1 MPEKETFHEHM
12 QVHPFH
18 HPGHPLA
25 AHHGHHPHPQAAA
38 AAAAAA
44 AGLSAHGLS
53 AAAAAAAA
61 AASAAAAANGGYGPL
76 QIPSAFV
83 AFHSQL
89 PTAAG
94 LDHQRSPHDGRYLWD
109 PTGSPS
115 ASSFHHHPHH
125 TSPHGL
131 TNNANFAELQ
141 FLSAR
146 RAAVAAAMAS
156 AEAAQMNGGTTVLQS
171 HPPATGAATVVP
183 LTISPPATSGA
194 SLNGDGEPRSSSTG
208 GATNGATT
216 INGNNG
222 PSPPVAGGGSSP
234 GLPNGTAA
242 AATTGPAAA
251 AAAAASGQTTT
262 NLPSVPVPHPGD
274 FHPAYRIPGY
284 MEHLYSLQHAS
295 ASLHGLGLT
304 PEYINARNAI
314 ADLHPASSLASAD
327 FHFSIDAASRLNSPR
342 PGSIRASVSRKRALS
357 SSPYSDSFDIS
368 SMIRYSP
375 NSLASLVN
383 ASRSSSTSGS
393 YGHLSASALGPAALG
408 MHSAMAPHLQHLL
421 RTSSFA
427 LHSLPGHHT
436 PPTASMFSLH
446 PGHPLHPGH
455 SSMSSSS
462 KPQQITDL
470 SSKKHET
477 PTSSSQVARVEADS
491 ATNAQQKKSRVK
503 RESIPPHKASPPC
516 GSAMITSNHHLSP
529 TSTQGGPTN
538 GTVSA
543 TSTTQNGGLNLSP
556 SHPEHGARGGSD
568 SNGPPMG
575 GGGGGGMM
583 SMVDCN
589 GTMSGGDLMAGS
601 GFGDGGSAR
610 DGRGSRADTTDPKDE
625 PGDFIETNCHWR
637 GCALEFNT
645 QDELV
650 KHINNDHIHAN
661 KKSFV
666 CRWED
671 CSRDEKP
678 FKAQYMLVV
687 HMRRHTGEKPHKC
700 TFEGCCK
707 AYSRLENLKTHLR
720 SHTGEKPYTCEYPGC
735 SKAFSNASDRA
746 KHQNRTHSNE
756 KPYVC
761 KAPGCTKRYT
771 DPSSLRKH
779 VKTVHGAEFY
789 ANKKHKGNNYGG
801 GSGDGLGD
809 DGEGSN
815 HMFDSSPRSEDKTT
829 SMSSPSIKSESD
841 ANSPSHPPISSPMSI
856 SALNAGL
863 GEDFHEGGGGGGAG
877 AGAGG
882 LATLDDPAWPYPDE
896 DLEVADLPYV
906 LRELVDLGGATGAAT
921 ATMSVRN
928 NPRNRFKNRINNKGA
943 LLGTSPLSN
952 IPEMNS
958 GNVMRNFGLGELN
971 RKITD
976 LKMEPGTTPP
986 PQPMAL
992 PSPTTLITKNSQMEP
1007 GRTTLPQPPSS
1018 NGNATTTTTT
1028 MMMMNAYLNPAAA
1041 QNRRDSNNSTTSSSY
1056 YSMRSADISRRSSQ
1070 ASQQSTISTMRPTYY
1085 NSSSLYDPISPG
1097 SSRRSSSMST
1107 ATNGGQSLPPPPSS
1121 HLIATHL
1128 QRYSGNHAAST
1139 MGASGGGHPSGASG
1153 ARHSIPN
1160 NMSSGSGA
1168 AGMGG
1173 YYGQQNNGAMAGHM
1187 LDRRMSEPVA
1197 SGSHVG
1203 GNGVGGM
1210 SGGSMVGG
1218 MNSQYLNRR
1227 PMGGAMHSRPTV
1239 SNAPPSCTAT
1249 SATINHTKPTPP
1261 VTSKLHP
1268 NQEVVLDEMDEGEM
1282 VENKLVIPDEMLQYL
1297 NQVADMAGET
1307 AGNGSKPDNTPS
1319 PALAGMAGPNA
1330 AAGNN
1335 GSNPWNNTPQP
1346 NTGNGTNQL
1355 ANFTQPQQASM
1366 LMSPQSQY
1374 SNDDCSL
1381 MSNVMSP
1388 QTPQHHQMMSPMMPE
1403 NASAPLTPSATN
1415 NNGFAAAQPMQN
1427 IQPTPVQCSVTHNNG
1442 NGVQNFNRGPNY
1454 GLNNGAQCYAQ
1465 HQQQQQ
1471 QQQHQ
1476 QQQQQ
1481 QQPTNDLSRP
1491 IACSNLIGYYHRTD
1505 QSAHH
1510 CCLAMMM
1517 QGSLHINQPP
1527 TMAVGP
1533 SGQQQQQSQQVH
1545 QGQQHQQQQQ
1555 PQSNQ
1560 FKNPFS
1566 LNVASFANTGH
1577 HQRGDTLDAGAVCS
1591 NTNTEIQCGDI
1602 SQSQMSPAIAAMAPV
1617 ANATMHGRQQQP
1629 LVSNPTGGMQ
1639 QQQQQQ
1645 QSSAPVVAPTQ
1656 PMESSLQTPPLPSS
1670 PTGFGDLAAAGAPPA
1685 LPMSLT
1691 EDTGLG
1697 TITAAAAVLANGG
1710 SSAAMGSESYQ
1721 RTLEY
1726 VQNCQNWS
1734 ESAADMVSSS
1744 THPSSNLVIN
1754 DMSTSLSSYFEEDRY
1769 LQMIQ

>member
-1 MPEKETFHEHM
+1 MRPI
-12 QVHPFH
+12 
-18 HPGHPLA
+18 
-25 AHHGHHPHPQAAA
+25 
-38 AAAAAA
+38 
-44 AGLSAHGLS
+44 AGLKDAGDAVVVMLL
-53 AAAAAAAA
+53 
-61 AASAAAAANGGYGPL
+61 ANN
-76 QIPSAFV
+76 S
-83 AFHSQL
+83 
-89 PTAAG
+89 
-94 LDHQRSPHDGRYLWD
+94 
-109 PTGSPS
+109 
-115 ASSFHHHPHH
+115 
-125 TSPHGL
+125 
-131 TNNANFAELQ
+131 NFAELQ

-146 RAAVAAAMAS
+146 RAAVAAAVAS
-156 AEAAQMNGGTTVLQS
+156 AEAVHVSGSVLS
-171 HPPATGAATVVP
+171 PHPPAPATVVP

-194 SLNGDGEPRSSSTG
+194 SLNGDGERSSSTG
-208 GATNGATT
+208 ANGTTSVSNGTSPAAGGA
-216 INGNNG
+216 
-222 PSPPVAGGGSSP
+222 GGSSP
-234 GLPNGTAA
+234 GLPTPNGTTG
-242 AATTGPAAA
+242 ATSLGSSA
-251 AAAAASGQTTT
+251 GQT
-262 NLPSVPVPHPGD
+262 NLPSVPVPHPSE

-304 PEYINARNAI
+304 SEYINARNAI

-393 YGHLSASALGPAALG
+393 YGHLSASALGPTLG
-408 MHSAMAPHLQHLL
+408 MHSAMPPHLQHLL
-421 RTSSFA
+421 RSSGF
-427 LHSLPGHHT
+427 LHSLPAHHT
-436 PPTASMFSLH
+436 PTASMFSLSH
-446 PGHPLHPGH
+446 HPLHPGH
-455 SSMSSSS
+455 SLS

-470 SSKKHET
+470 SSKKQEQ

-491 ATNAQQKKSRVK
+491 ASNSQQKKSRIK
-503 RESIPPHKASPPC
+503 RDGTIQVPAHKGSPHDDRSTK
-516 GSAMITSNHHLSP
+516 ITSNHHLSP
-529 TSTQGGPTN
+529 TSTQGPASGTN
-538 GTVSA
+538 QA
-543 TSTTQNGGLNLSP
+543 TSTTQNGGINLSP
-556 SHPEHGARGGSD
+556 MHPELGSGGRGCELGGGLGGGAGSAMDISCHGIA
-568 SNGPPMG
+568 SNAMSSG
-575 GGGGGGMM
+575 GGG
-583 SMVDCN
+583 
-589 GTMSGGDLMAGS
+589 
-601 GFGDGGSAR
+601 FRDGGIGH
-610 DGRGSRADTTDPKDE
+610 DGGSRADTTEPKDE

-637 GCALEFNT
+637 ECSLEFNT

-801 GSGDGLGD
+801 GGSSGGDGPGE

-841 ANSPSHPPISSPMSI
+841 ANSPSHPPINSPMSI
-856 SALNAGL
+856 SALTAGL
-863 GEDFHEGGGGGGAG
+863 GEDLHDGGNMQLGSIVG
-877 AGAGG
+877 
-882 LATLDDPAWPYPDE
+882 LDDPAWPYVDE

-906 LRELVDLGGATGAAT
+906 LREMVDLGGAATGAAT
-921 ATMSVRN
+921 AVAARN
-928 NPRNRFKNRINNKGA
+928 NPRNRFKNRINNKGS
-943 LLGTSPLSN
+943 LLGSSPLSN
-952 IPEMNS
+952 IPEINS
-958 GNVMRNFGLGELN
+958 QQMRNYGLGELN
-971 RKITD
+971 KKITD

-986 PQPMAL
+986 PQPMAHPTPTIGKAGQTDSMR
-992 PSPTTLITKNSQMEP
+992 PSV
-1007 GRTTLPQPPSS
+1007 PPSS
-1018 NGNATTTTTT
+1018 TATT
-1028 MMMMNAYLNPAAA
+1028 MMMMNAYLNPA

-1070 ASQQSTISTMRPTYY
+1070 ASQQSSISTMRPNYY

-1128 QRYSGNHAAST
+1128 QRFSGNGQITNSMNI
-1139 MGASGGGHPSGASG
+1139 MGGPASGNGS
-1153 ARHSIPN
+1153 RHSIPN
-1160 NMSSGSGA
+1160 NMSNG
-1168 AGMGG
+1168 GMGFF
-1173 YYGQQNNGAMAGHM
+1173 GQQQNVLAGQV
-1187 LDRRMSEPVA
+1187 DRRMSEPVA
-1197 SGSHVG
+1197 GGSHG
-1203 GNGVGGM
+1203 TP
-1210 SGGSMVGG
+1210 GG
-1218 MNSQYLNRR
+1218 MNSTASMVGRMYSQYMNRR
-1227 PMGGAMHSRPTV
+1227 IGPTNQLATGSQHNQRSATV
-1239 SNAPPSCTAT
+1239 SVAPNCTAT
-1249 SATINHTKPTPP
+1249 SGAPVVAGMGAGVGGGAVVGAGTSSMNNKMSNPTMAG
-1261 VTSKLHP
+1261 KLHP
-1268 NQEVVLDEMDEGEM
+1268 NQEVVLDEVEEGEM

-1297 NQVADMAGET
+1297 NQVADMGGDTMGGNGKPANQSAMTAIET
-1307 AGNGSKPDNTPS
+1307 ANES
-1319 PALAGMAGPNA
+1319 PAS
-1330 AAGNN
+1330 GNHW
-1335 GSNPWNNTPQP
+1335 NPPQ
-1346 NTGNGTNQL
+1346 NDTGAFVGGNLPIGRPQSTANPG
-1355 ANFTQPQQASM
+1355 ANFTQPQSNM

-1374 SNDDCSL
+1374 SNDDSSL

-1388 QTPQHHQMMSPMMPE
+1388 QTPQHQMMSPMMPE
-1403 NASAPLTPSATN
+1403 NAVAPLTPTN
-1415 NNGFAAAQPMQN
+1415 NNNTYSAPAQMMPQ
-1427 IQPTPVQCSVTHNNG
+1427 QAPTIH
-1442 NGVQNFNRGPNY
+1442 
-1454 GLNNGAQCYAQ
+1454 
-1465 HQQQQQ
+1465 
-1471 QQQHQ
+1471 
-1476 QQQQQ
+1476 
-1481 QQPTNDLSRP
+1481 
-1491 IACSNLIGYYHRTD
+1491 
-1505 QSAHH
+1505 
-1510 CCLAMMM
+1510 
-1517 QGSLHINQPP
+1517 
-1527 TMAVGP
+1527 
-1533 SGQQQQQSQQVH
+1533 GQQQATQTPHRDPTAADTISGNMVS
-1545 QGQQHQQQQQ
+1545 
-1555 PQSNQ
+1555 SNI
-1560 FKNPFS
+1560 
-1566 LNVASFANTGH
+1566 
-1577 HQRGDTLDAGAVCS
+1577 
-1591 NTNTEIQCGDI
+1591 EIQCGDI

-1617 ANATMHGRQQQP
+1617 GTVAPLVANARQQP
-1629 LVSNPTGGMQ
+1629 AEVPATPPA
-1639 QQQQQQ
+1639 
-1645 QSSAPVVAPTQ
+1645 APK
-1656 PMESSLQTPPLPSS
+1656 PMESSLQTPPLPST
-1670 PTGFGDLAAAGAPPA
+1670 PTGFGNVAGNGVPPPA

-1691 EDTGLG
+1691 ED
-1697 TITAAAAVLANGG
+1697 NGIVMAQAHNG
-1710 SSAAMGSESYQ
+1710 NAMGSDTYQ

>member
-12 QVHPFH
+12 PVHPFH

-25 AHHGHHPHPQAAA
+25 AHHGHHPHPQA

-94 LDHQRSPHDGRYLWD
+94 LDQRSPHDGRYLWD

-115 ASSFHHHPHH
+115 ASSFHHPHH

-156 AEAAQMNGGTTVLQS
+156 AEAAQMNGGGTTVLPP
-171 HPPATGAATVVP
+171 HPPASGAATVVP
-183 LTISPPATSGA
+183 LTISPPATSGT

-208 GATNGATT
+208 GGATNGTT
-216 INGNNG
+216 SINGNG

-242 AATTGPAAA
+242 TGGGPAA
-251 AAAAASGQTTT
+251 GQTT

-529 TSTQGGPTN
+529 TSTQGPTN

-556 SHPEHGARGGSD
+556 SHPEHGARGGGSD
-568 SNGPPMG
+568 SNGAG
-575 GGGGGGMM
+575 GGAMGGGGGMM
-583 SMVDCN
+583 GGMVECN
-589 GTMSGGDLMAGS
+589 GNMSGGELMAGS

-801 GSGDGLGD
+801 GGGSGDGLGD

-841 ANSPSHPPISSPMSI
+841 ANSPSHPPINSPMSI

-863 GEDFHEGGGGGGAG
+863 GEDYHEGAGGTGGGGGAG
-877 AGAGG
+877 HMQLGG
-882 LATLDDPAWPYPDE
+882 HLATLDDPAWPYVDE

-906 LRELVDLGGATGAAT
+906 LREMVDLGGPTGAGT
-921 ATMSVRN
+921 ATVSVRN
-928 NPRNRFKNRINNKGA
+928 NPRNRFKNRINHKGT
-943 LLGTSPLSN
+943 LLGSSPLSN

-958 GNVMRNFGLGELN
+958 GNAMRNFGLGELN

-992 PSPTTLITKNSQMEP
+992 PSPTISKNSQMEPP

-1018 NGNATTTTTT
+1018 NGTMTTTTTTT

-1070 ASQQSTISTMRPTYY
+1070 ASQQSTISTMRPAYY

-1128 QRYSGNHAAST
+1128 QRFGGNHGA
-1139 MGASGGGHPSGASG
+1139 MGASGGGHVAGGG

-1160 NMSSGSGA
+1160 NMSSGSGGG
-1168 AGMGG
+1168 GMGG
-1173 YYGQQNNGAMAGHM
+1173 YYGQQNNGAMAGHL

-1203 GNGVGGM
+1203 GNAGGM

-1227 PMGGAMHSRPTV
+1227 PMAGGAMHSRPSV
-1239 SNAPPSCTAT
+1239 ANAPPSCTAT
-1249 SATINHTKPTPP
+1249 SATMNHSKPTPP
-1261 VTSKLHP
+1261 AATSKLHP

-1307 AGNGSKPDNTPS
+1307 AGNGSKPDNNPS
-1319 PALAGMAGPNA
+1319 PALAGMAAGSS
-1330 AAGNN
+1330 AAGN
-1335 GSNPWNNTPQP
+1335 GGNPWNTPQP
-1346 NTGNGTNQL
+1346 HNGNGNQL

-1403 NASAPLTPSATN
+1403 NASAPLTPSATHN
-1415 NNGFAAAQPMQN
+1415 NNNSFATAQPLQN
-1427 IQPTPVQCSVTHNNG
+1427 LQPTPVQCAVAHNSG
-1442 NGVQNFNRGPNY
+1442 NGGQNFNRGPNY
-1454 GLNNGAQCYAQ
+1454 GLNNGGQCYTQ
-1465 HQQQQQ
+1465 HQQQQP
-1471 QQQHQ
+1471 QQHQ

-1481 QQPTNDLSRP
+1481 QQPTNDLNRP

-1527 TMAVGP
+1527 VAPGT
-1533 SGQQQQQSQQVH
+1533 SGQQQQQQQQQQMH
-1545 QGQQHQQQQQ
+1545 QGQHHQQPQQQQQQ

-1566 LNVASFANTGH
+1566 LNVASFATSGH
-1577 HQRGDTLDAGAVCS
+1577 HQRDTLDAGAVCS
-1591 NTNTEIQCGDI
+1591 NTNSEIQCGDI

-1617 ANATMHGRQQQP
+1617 PNATMHARQQLP
-1629 LVSNPTGGMQ
+1629 LVSNQTGMQQQQ

-1645 QSSAPVVAPTQ
+1645 QSSAVVAPTQ

-1691 EDTGLG
+1691 EDNGLG
-1697 TITAAAAVLANGG
+1697 TITAAAAALANGG
-1710 SSAAMGSESYQ
+1710 SNAAMGSESYQ